1 MTVHK
6 ENGDELKF
14 IETKGGLYYYE
25 VKPKT
30 GIKNYSFA
38 TTLAQNRS
46 LYTARRLKQADLAWR
61 LYTMIGR
68 PLHTF
73 SIKIIR
79 DNLLKNC
86 PITTADDNIAL
97 SINGPNRDAIRG
109 KKTKQATEHVQ
120 SNQRH
125 RCHRKYCQHT
135 NRLPYALTISS
146 LMDLCFSS

>member
-1 MTVHK
+1 MHK

-38 TTLAQNRS
+38 TTVAQNRV
-46 LYTARRLKQADLAWR
+46 LYTARQLKQSDLAWR
-61 LYTMIGR
+61 LYTTIGI
-68 PLHTF
+68 PSHAF
-73 SIKIIR
+73 FIKIIR

-86 PITTADDNIAL
+86 PITTADANIAL

-109 KKTKQATEHVQ
+109 NTTRQAT
-120 SNQRH
+120 
-125 RCHRKYCQHT
+125 
-135 NRLPYALTISS
+135 
-146 LMDLCFSS
+146 